1 MTPLQAFGRRETVA
15 VMIVGVIGVL
25 IPGLQPQLLGA
36 LAATGRIGTGAIGLL
51 ATAELLAMGIA
62 AGGAGLLFKGDRLRA
77 IAVMGLAISAAC
89 DLLTPLG
96 GTAAIFGLRIVA
108 GLAEGVLIWLAIGFI
123 IRSGNP
129 ERWSGLYLGIQT
141 AAQFALA
148 SLIGLFVLGRTG
160 ATGFEWLALVTVAGL
175 LALPLLPRSYEALE
189 HDEAARDA
197 IPPRGWIALGGIVFY
212 LAAVVAVWVYIEPL
226 GLRRALDAHNVHIV
240 APLALGCQVIGA
252 LAAAWL
258 AERLPAPGIVI
269 ACAGLSLALLALLAL
284 TASPAVFIAA
294 AAAFGF
300 LWLFVMPFQI
310 PLVIAAD
317 PSRRAAVMIGG
328 AQLVGSSLGPFAAG
342 MLVEGDDVSP
352 VPLLGMACAITGVI
366 LLLGAGWRRA
376 VP

>member
-1 MTPLQAFGRRETVA
+1 MTPLQTFSRRETVA

-36 LAATGRIGTGAIGLL
+36 LAASGRIGTGAIGLL

-62 AGGAGLLFKGDRLRA
+62 AGGAGLVLKGERLRA
-77 IAVMGLAISAAC
+77 IAVAGLAVAAVC

-96 GTAAIFGLRIVA
+96 GTTAIFGLRIVA

-123 IRSGNP
+123 MRSGNP

-148 SLIGLFVLGRTG
+148 SLIGAFVLGRAG
-160 ATGFEWLALVTVAGL
+160 AIGFDL
-175 LALPLLPRSYEALE
+175 LAFVTIAGGAALPFLPRGYRPLE
-189 HDEAARDA
+189 RDA
-197 IPPRGWIALGGIVFY
+197 AAQGAIPARGWITLLGIACY
-212 LAAVVAVWVYIEPL
+212 LAAIVAVWVYIEPL
-226 GLRRALDAHNVHIV
+226 GLRRALDARSVAVV
-240 APLALGCQVIGA
+240 APLALGCQVLGA

-258 AERLPAPGIVI
+258 AERVAAVPIVI
-269 ACAGLSLALLALLAL
+269 VCGAATLALLAVLAL
-284 TASPAVFIAA
+284 TASSAIFIAA

-300 LWLFVMPFQI
+300 LWLFAMPFQI

-328 AQLVGSSLGPFAAG
+328 AQLIGSSLGPLAAG
-342 MLVEGDDVSP
+342 LMVRGDDVAP
-352 VPLLGMACAITGVI
+352 VPVFGVASLI
-366 LLLGAGWRRA
+366 AGVVLLLGAGWRRGA
-376 VP
+376 A